1 MKTALKAFGI
11 AALFP
16 LSACVSTAP
25 EGQVVNVPD
34 SVQAIAAPGQD
45 LSSVQVQSDGCY
57 WWLRSNPVEDTYIP
71 LETSDQRRICARGQ
85 GIPIEEYAAGG
96 V

>member
-1 MKTALKAFGI
+1 MNNALKAVGI
-11 AALFP
+11 AALLP
-16 LSACVSTAP
+16 LSACVTATP
-25 EGQVVNVPD
+25 EGQTVSVPE
-34 SVQAIAAPGQD
+34 SVAAIAAPGQD

-57 WWLRSNPVEDTYIP
+57 WWLRSNPVEDTFIP

-85 GIPIEEYAAGG
+85 GIPIEDYATGG